1 MIERFRGKDGE
12 RVLHAALRDQVL
24 VEHDDGVARALQAVA
39 ELVQIEAGQ
48 AIIEDGKEDTDL
60 YLILAGRL
68 EVIVKG
74 RVLAER
80 GAGTHVGE
88 MATIDAKARRS
99 ATVRALERCVLAR
112 VSEPNFVRIAD
123 GAPHVWRALA
133 VELGDR
139 LRQRSAHVR
148 APNARPRLF
157 VASSA
162 ERLSI
167 AEQIQGAMRH
177 VKADVVLWTNNVFT
191 PGHGTLEDLL
201 REVDAADFAVV
212 IVHPDDVV
220 LARDELA
227 MAPRDNVLFEL
238 GMAMGALGRERA
250 LILRPMIDVKLP
262 SDLLGITTIQYQDGP
277 AATLA
282 SRVGPAVTDIKEAV
296 ARLGCR

>member
-1 MIERFRGKDGE
+1 VIERFKGKEGE
-12 RVLHAALRDQVL
+12 RVLRAALRDQVL
-24 VEHDDGVARALQAVA
+24 VEHDDAVAAALQAVA
-39 ELVQIEAGQ
+39 ELVQIETGH
-48 AIIEDGKEDTDL
+48 AIIEDAKEDRDL
-60 YLILAGRL
+60 YLVLAGRL

-88 MATIDAKARRS
+88 MATIDPKARRS
-99 ATVRALERCVLAR
+99 ATVRAVERCVLAR
-112 VSEPNFVRIAD
+112 VPEPDFVRIAD
-123 GAPHVWRALA
+123 AAPHVWRALA

-157 VASSA
+157 VACSK
-162 ERLSI
+162 ERLPI
-167 AEQIQGAMRH
+167 AEHIQAAMRFVH
-177 VKADVVLWTNNVFT
+177 ADVVLWTNNVFV

-212 IVHPDDVV
+212 IAHPDDVV
-220 LARDELA
+220 LARDELS
-227 MAPRDNVLFEL
+227 MAPRDNVVFEL

-250 LILRPMIDVKLP
+250 LILRPMGDVRLP
-262 SDLLGITTIQYQDGP
+262 SDLLGVTTIQYQDGP

-282 SRVGPAVTDIKEAV
+282 SRVGPAVTDIKDAV